1 MAWVCIS
8 CCTVLGATADI
19 ISILRA
25 RFLQKRVRNPEFDE
39 ELQRIVADTEPVE
52 CHAPAGS
59 VIFWH
64 ARLVHSAGRN
74 SGTGVRSGVI
84 YEYYKKEDPALDN
97 SLLAEVERGN
107 LPDMWYMLS
116 PSYCC
121 CDPMQFPSIFHVQC
135 HCFQSLYACLELCD
149 AS

>member
-1 MAWVCIS
+1 MQR
-8 CCTVLGATADI
+8 L
-19 ISILRA
+19 ISIPIVRA

-39 ELQRIVADTEPVE
+39 ELARIVADTEPVE

-84 YEYYKKEDPALDN
+84 YEYYKKEDPTMDN
-97 SLLAEVERGN
+97 SLFAEVERGN
-107 LPDMWYMLS
+107 LPDMWYVLS
-116 PSYCC
+116 PSYCS
-121 CDPMQFPSIFHVQC
+121 CDLVQIFKCLSRTPLLPSVFLRLSGAV
-135 HCFQSLYACLELCD
+135 LYCV